1 MERDKIVKAS
11 FFGKTEK
18 QLEFLIKALAKI
30 VGKENINYLVPKYH
44 HKSHL
49 FIVNMDIRIPD
60 ALLRYIKPSSNEPSE
75 EEGR

>member
-44 HKSHL
+44 HKSQL

-60 ALLRYIKPSSNEPSE
+60 VLLRYDKDKVGEFLT
-75 EEGR
+75 